1 MPAKTRSAKPKSAI
15 ALKKAGLSP
24 VPLGSFMAP
33 PGARM
38 APGASKTI
46 TRKPVSKKPL
56 VNAGAKQP
64 SKAAAAKDI
73 ESAAKALLKLSRS
86 LKG

>member
-33 PGARM
+33 PGART
-38 APGASKTI
+38 APRPTI
-46 TRKPVSKKPL
+46 TRKPAPKKVL
-56 VNAGAKQP
+56 SAGAKQP

>member
-33 PGARM
+33 PGAQT
-38 APGASKTI
+38 APRPAI
-46 TRKPVSKKPL
+46 TRKPVSKKPV

-73 ESAAKALLKLSRS
+73 EAAAKALLKLSRS

>member
-33 PGARM
+33 PGARP
-38 APGASKTI
+38 AI
-46 TRKPVSKKPL
+46 TRKPASKNAGAKV

>member
-33 PGARM
+33 PGARP
-38 APGASKTI
+38 AI
-46 TRKPVSKKPL
+46 TRKPASKIGAKPA
-56 VNAGAKQP
+56 NAGAKQP